1 MALTGNRVTPQSY
14 DDHVTDSANRIVE
27 IKHNIQRPAVDLP
40 DVYAEGGA
48 VHSQAEDGDIMRQ
61 LFDHALD
68 KGDIHEMT
76 HAMLVKQH
84 EAEYG

>member
-1 MALTGNRVTPQSY
+1 MS
-14 DDHVTDSANRIVE
+14 
-27 IKHNIQRPAVDLP
+27 K
-40 DVYAEGGA
+40 AEGGA
-48 VHSQAEDGDIMRQ
+48 VHSQAQDGDIMRS

>member
-1 MALTGNRVTPQSY
+1 MQIGGMTPEPPGGTARQETFASQ
-14 DDHVTDSANRIVE
+14 HVKD
-27 IKHNIQRPAVDLP
+27 
-40 DVYAEGGA
+40 G
-48 VHSQAEDGDIMRQ
+48 GDIMRS